1 MSELFE
7 GATYVASLDR
17 DRLGEQMLRVIDLM
31 ADRRWRTLREIA
43 GITGDPEASISARL
57 RDCRKLW
64 GTNALESNRR
74 PGIDPTRGVW
84 QYRVHV
90 PEGWE

>member
-1 MSELFE
+1 MSELFQ
-7 GATYVASLDR
+7 GTTYVASLDR

-31 ADRRWRTLREIA
+31 ADKRWRTLREIA
-43 GITGDPEASISARL
+43 QITGDPEASISARL

-74 PGIDPTRGVW
+74 PGINPTRGVW

>member
-1 MSELFE
+1 MSELFQ

-31 ADRRWRTLREIA
+31 ADKRWRTLREIA
-43 GITGDPEASISARL
+43 QITGDPEASISARL

-74 PGIDPTRGVW
+74 SGIDPKRGVW